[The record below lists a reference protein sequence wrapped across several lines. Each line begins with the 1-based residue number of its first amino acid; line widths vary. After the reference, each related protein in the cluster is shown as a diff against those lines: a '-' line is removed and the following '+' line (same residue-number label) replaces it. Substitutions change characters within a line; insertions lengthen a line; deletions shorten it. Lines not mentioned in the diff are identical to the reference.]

1 MNKVAKN
8 AAWIIACKIIQSVLT
23 FVIGMLTARYLGPS
37 NYGLINY
44 AVSLVAFVVP
54 IMNLGFGNVL
64 VKELIDR
71 PEKEGET
78 LGTAI
83 QTSFISSLCC
93 IAGVTGFAAVA
104 NGGDRTTVLV
114 CFLYSLNLIFQA
126 MELILY
132 WYQSKLLSKFTSI
145 IGLAAYVVTAAYRI
159 FLLVSGS
166 DIIWFA
172 LSNVIDYGIIGI
184 AALIV
189 YKKLGGSKFSFSK
202 PALSRMFSSSK
213 HYILSS
219 MMITVFAQTDKI
231 MIKHMMDDASVGYY
245 GAAVTCA
252 GVASFVFTA
261 LIDSFRPS
269 VLECPPDS
277 PEFENRLATLYSVV
291 IYLSLAQSLVMT
303 IFPTLIV
310 RVLYGAAYA
319 PAAPA
324 LAIIVWYT
332 TFSYLGAVR
341 GIWMLS
347 TNNQKHLW
355 KINLSGALANVAL
368 NAVLIPFFGIYGAA
382 AASLVTQIFTNV
394 VTGYIIKPVRPNN
407 AIMVKGLNP
416 KYLVSAFRKV
426 FSRKGSA
433 PTDVDTGTPE

>member
-23 FVIGMLTARYLGPS
+23 FVISMLTARYLGPS

-54 IMNLGFGNVL
+54 VMNLGFGNVL

-83 QTSFISSLCC
+83 LTSFLSSLCC
-93 IAGVTGFAAVA
+93 IAGVTAFSAVA

-126 MELILY
+126 LELILY

-145 IGLAAYVVTAAYRI
+145 IGLIAYMVTTAYRI
-159 FLLVSGS
+159 YLLVSQS

-172 LSNVIDYGIIGI
+172 LSNVIDYGLIGVFSLII
-184 AALIV
+184 
-189 YKKLGGSKFSFSK
+189 YKKLGGARLSFSK
-202 PALSRMFSSSK
+202 ATLRRMFGSSR
-213 HYILSS
+213 HYIVSS

-231 MIKHMMDDASVGYY
+231 MIKHMMDDTSVGYY
-245 GAAVTCA
+245 GAAITCA
-252 GVASFVFTA
+252 GMTSFVFTA
-261 LIDSFRPS
+261 IIDSFRPS
-269 VLECPPDS
+269 VLECDPKS
-277 PEFENRLATLYSVV
+277 PLFEERLATLYSIV
-291 IYLSLAQSLVMT
+291 IYFSLAQSVLMTVFSGLLVR
-303 IFPTLIV
+303 I
-310 RVLYGAAYA
+310 LYGAAYA

-324 LAIIVWYT
+324 LAIVVWYT

-341 GIWMLS
+341 GVWMLS
-347 TNNQKHLW
+347 TGNQKHLW

-368 NAVLIPFFGIYGAA
+368 NAALIPFFGIYGAA

-394 VTGYIIKPVRPNN
+394 VTGYIIRPVRPNN
-407 AIMVKGLNP
+407 AVMIRGLNP
-416 KYLVSAFRKV
+416 KYLVSALGKV
-426 FSRKGSA
+426 FPGKGRSSRN
-433 PTDVDTGTPE
+433 VDTPERE